1 MTTPHEIIL
10 ARGMNFDEGD
20 DGQGQGATL
29 TEEEQFIESWTAT
42 MAGDIRDIMRE
53 HRDAQSDKA
62 GDDDSDKAGDDD
74 SDKAGD
80 DDSDKAGDQGDNQ
93 ADHIEQLHFSAEQL
107 GGMLGQAFLR
117 GQQIIERP
125 FLADER
131 DNARRRG
138 TENFN
143 LSEWLYFD
151 DHKRNAKAAGMTE
164 RDLAGEIRK
173 NEVWEENYPQN
184 PNGLPNTS
192 GWYRIPDEAVLE
204 YIQNDAEL
212 ADLALFFS
220 FRRDSN
226 EELHFA
232 ANAQGSRN
240 YDPALTGNTGGQNI
254 TEAATPVQ
262 RRIGEMIPYLYDF
275 GMVMDAIRVI
285 RLADGEVE
293 FPRFTQGFDSTRSP
307 NLIAEGRGPGYH
319 AVTTDSVAFRPYGR
333 GVGMQVTD
341 DLNVNS
347 PRFRGELMRN
357 MLLGFQT
364 YLQRFVF
371 GQIKAGVPAAQQ
383 VNYDGKLF
391 GTGLGSG
398 EVADGRLWRAAVN
411 LDVSLDALK
420 LPMAG
425 RVMYITP
432 NVKKAGLSYAW
443 HPSGFGRP
451 QMMGNDLANM
461 MVRYTNMLTNN
472 EFMEFIGRMFWLCRW
487 GGLFRLVD
495 PFTDHGNTKYDI
507 KVYIDTDQMY
517 PAVGTYQK
525 AS

>member
-1 MTTPHEIIL
+1 MTTARDIID
-10 ARGMNFDEGD
+10 ARGMNFDEES
-20 DGQGQGATL
+20 DGQNTPL
-29 TEEEQFIESWTAT
+29 TEEEQFVETVMTGIAGEIRESMRVRREAEASAGAEAEAEVGVEAGAE
-42 MAGDIRDIMRE
+42 AGDQAGAE
-53 HRDAQSDKA
+53 A
-62 GDDDSDKAGDDD
+62 GDQ
-74 SDKAGD
+74 
-80 DDSDKAGDQGDNQ
+80 AGDQGP
-93 ADHIEQLHFSAEQL
+93 ADHIQMLQFSADQMA
-107 GGMLGQAFLR
+107 GMMGQAFLR

-125 FLADER
+125 FIADER

-138 TENFN
+138 TQNFN
-143 LSEWLYFD
+143 LSEWCYFND
-151 DHKRNAKAAGMTE
+151 QHRNAKAAGVSE
-164 RDLAGEIRK
+164 RALAGEIRK
-173 NEVWEENYPQN
+173 NEEWEEKYPQN
-184 PNGLPNTS
+184 PTGLPNTS
-192 GWYRIPDEAVLE
+192 SWYRIPDEAVLE
-204 YIQNDAEL
+204 YIQDDAEL

-240 YDPALTGNTGGQNI
+240 YDPSVSGNTGGRAIN
-254 TEAATPVQ
+254 EAATPVQ

-293 FPRFTQGFDSTRSP
+293 FPRFTQGYDGSRSP
-307 NLIAEGRGPGYH
+307 ALIAEGRGPAYH
-319 AVTTDSVAFRPYGR
+319 AVTTDAVTFRPFGR

-357 MLLGFQT
+357 LLMGFQT
-364 YLQRFVF
+364 YLQQFIF
-371 GQIKAGVPAAQQ
+371 GQIKAGIPAAQQ
-383 VNYDGKLF
+383 VDYDGKLF

-411 LDVSLDALK
+411 LDVTLDTLK

-443 HPSGFGRP
+443 HPSGYGRP

-472 EFMEFIGRMFWLCRW
+472 EFLEFIGRMFWLARW

-495 PFTDHGNTKYDI
+495 PLSDHGNTKYDI
-507 KVYIDTDQMY
+507 KVYIDTDDMY
-517 PAVGTYQK
+517 AAIGSFQK